1 MLSPTEIEVPSAY
14 NTLHVGV
21 ALYDPDTGAILD
33 GNDWV
38 EAIFGYTTEEL
49 RDLSIEEYT
58 ANTYPHSEAEFKDHL
73 QASAAG
79 DPQQFTW
86 RVKRADGEL
95 IWVQI
100 HLSRQTATDQTCVCA
115 EVRDITDFYETH
127 HRAELFWRVLRHN
140 LRNEATIIAG
150 NATRITANAE
160 TAQIQDA
167 GRTIQARA
175 ESLGT
180 MAASVEEIEQAVAD
194 TDTQRVRR
202 HATSAVRE
210 GVDEIVTDY
219 PTAGITIDEREKM
232 GIHVDDA
239 FTHAVTHAVENA
251 IVHSTEAEPVVE
263 VSIGPSPNTGRVEIR
278 IKDTNPPIPDDELTA
293 LFTPTDTT
301 NTSHGSGVGLFVMK
315 WCIESLGGEMK
326 VERRHPQGNTIYFYL
341 PPKAPPDRK

>member
-1 MLSPTEIEVPSAY
+1 
-14 NTLHVGV
+14 
-21 ALYDPDTGAILD
+21 
-33 GNDWV
+33 
-38 EAIFGYTTEEL
+38 
-49 RDLSIEEYT
+49 
-58 ANTYPHSEAEFKDHL
+58 
-73 QASAAG
+73 
-79 DPQQFTW
+79 
-86 RVKRADGEL
+86 
-95 IWVQI
+95 
-100 HLSRQTATDQTCVCA
+100 
-115 EVRDITDFYETH
+115 
-127 HRAELFWRVLRHN
+127 
-140 LRNEATIIAG
+140 
-150 NATRITANAE
+150 
-160 TAQIQDA
+160 
-167 GRTIQARA
+167 
-175 ESLGT
+175 

-251 IVHSTEAEPVVE
+251 IVHSTESEPVVE